1 MPPVQR
7 HRASLKPV
15 TVAVTGG
22 DIGVL
27 CRSFRRSLEASNRS
41 PSTVFIYTA
50 AVNQLAAFL
59 DAQKMPLLV
68 ANLTREHVEE
78 FVADVLRR
86 RKPATASTYYR
97 GIKAFF
103 DWLVDDGE
111 LKASPMARVK
121 PPHVPEHAPVMPTD
135 DELRRLLKACEGS
148 GFEERRDL
156 ALLRLFMDTG
166 LRLSEAAYLTMDD
179 VDLDNKVV
187 RVLGK
192 FSRVR
197 VVPFGRKTAAALDRY
212 VRERARHP
220 HGGDSADR
228 FWIGRQGPLK
238 DDAVDQIIRR
248 RARQAGLSGTHAH
261 LFRHGFAHAWLSQG
275 GQEQDLMQLAGWRSR
290 TMLGRYGASA
300 AAERARDAYRNGRS
314 PGDRL

>member
-1 MPPVQR
+1 MSEKAWPRRPAPR
-7 HRASLKPV
+7 PAA
-15 TVAVTGG
+15 VAPSGG
-22 DIGVL
+22 DLAVL
-27 CRSFRRSLEASNRS
+27 SRSFRRSLEAANRS
-41 PSTVFIYTA
+41 PATVVVYVA
-50 AVNQLAAFL
+50 AVNQMALFL
-59 DAQKMPLLV
+59 DAQKMPLFV
-68 ANLTREHVEE
+68 ANLSREHVEE
-78 FVADVLRR
+78 FVSDVLRR
-86 RKPATASTYYR
+86 RTPATASTYYR

-103 DWLVDDGE
+103 DWLVEDGE
-111 LKASPMARVK
+111 IKMSPMERTK
-121 PPHVPEHAPVMPTD
+121 PPKVPEHAPALLGD
-135 DELRRLLKACEGS
+135 DDLRKLLKACEGS

-156 ALLRLFMDTG
+156 ALLRLLMDTG
-166 LRLSEAAYLTMDD
+166 VRLSETTFLNMDD

-192 FSRVR
+192 GSRWR

-212 VRERARHP
+212 VRVRARHA
-220 HGGDSADR
+220 HQDAEA
-228 FWIGRQGPLK
+228 FWIGRQGAMRK
-238 DDAVDQIIRR
+238 SGIDQIIRR
-248 RARQAGLSGTHAH
+248 RAGEAGLPETHAH

>member
-1 MPPVQR
+1 MPTLQHQR
-7 HRASLKPV
+7 RPARLPAA
-15 TVAVTGG
+15 VAPSDG
-22 DIGVL
+22 DLAIL
-27 CRSFRRSLEASNRS
+27 SRSFRRSLEAANRS
-41 PSTVFIYTA
+41 PSTVYIYVTA
-50 AVNQLAAFL
+50 VGQLASFL

-68 ANLTREHVEE
+68 ANLSREHVEE

-86 RKPATASTYYR
+86 RTPATASTYYR

-103 DWLVDDGE
+103 DWLVEDGE

-121 PPHVPEHAPVMPTD
+121 APHVPDHAPAMLTD
-135 DELRRLLKACEGS
+135 DELRKLLKTCEGS

-156 ALLRLFMDTG
+156 ALLRLLMDTG
-166 LRLSEAAYLTMDD
+166 LRLSEATYLTLEE
-179 VDLDNKVV
+179 VDLDSKTV

-192 FSRVR
+192 GSRVR

-220 HGGDSADR
+220 HRDTTA
-228 FWIGRQGPLK
+228 FWIGRQGPMRK
-238 DDAVDQIIRR
+238 SGIDQIIRR
-248 RARQAGLSGTHAH
+248 RAGEAGLPETHAH